1 MGYIKLLYDAAS
13 SSTALV
19 NKFNDNVKYKD
30 LNAMHQELLESLEES
45 KMPSKES
52 LDWNNDDD
60 DNNEYDDTSKN
71 EHTNDYDE
79 EDGNSTDTEQD
90 GRNREKMKVGMHI
103 ENCEEREDSSNCNMN
118 KNSE

>member
-52 LDWNNDDD
+52 LD
-60 DNNEYDDTSKN
+60 
-71 EHTNDYDE
+71 
-79 EDGNSTDTEQD
+79 
-90 GRNREKMKVGMHI
+90 
-103 ENCEEREDSSNCNMN
+103 
-118 KNSE
+118 